1 MQHFNGQRTQGEG
14 VPLVVVIEVLHLG
27 GQGEEL
33 RASPV
38 GVGLV
43 DVDLYA
49 GQGLHQVGHGGGVVV
64 MAVGEEDV
72 LHLALRL
79 LHLVEDALPVV
90 AGIDDGHQAALLILE
105 KIAVGADGAHL
116 HDRYLHGSLLLIP
129 VPCQRE
135 W

>member
-1 MQHFNGQRTQGEG
+1 MEHLNGERAQGEG
-14 VPLVVVIEVLHLG
+14 VPLVVVVEILRLG

-33 RASPV
+33 GARPV
-38 GVGLV
+38 GVRLM
-43 DVDLYA
+43 DVDLHA
-49 GQGLHQVGHGGGVVV
+49 GQRLHQVGHSGGVVV
-64 MAVGEEDV
+64 VAVGEEDV

-79 LHLVEDALPVV
+79 LYLVEDALPVV

-116 HDRYLHGSLLLIP
+116 HDRYLHGSFLLIP
-129 VPCQRE
+129 VPYRRE